1 MSHDWRGSVFAGAG
15 EAAMYLNFAQLRN
28 SAAKSIRNQWK
39 FGYLFCETAVYPVIL
54 ALMQYDNTSQLRRKV
69 TALLN
74 EKGITSTR
82 QRVEIGLRL
91 FDRDKHV
98 TADQLLDEVNR
109 ASADVSRATVYNTLG
124 LFAQHGLIREV
135 VIDADKHVY
144 DTNTSAHHH
153 IYNVDTGE
161 LKDINSETLEVLG
174 VPALDQGLVVDSV
187 DIIVRVRNDEPA

>member
-1 MSHDWRGSVFAGAG
+1 M
-15 EAAMYLNFAQLRN
+15 E
-28 SAAKSIRNQWK
+28 
-39 FGYLFCETAVYPVIL
+39 
-54 ALMQYDNTSQLRRKV
+54 YDSTSQLRRKV
-69 TALLN
+69 ISLITA
-74 EKGITSTR
+74 KGITSTR
-82 QRVEIGLRL
+82 QRVEIGMRL

-144 DTNTSAHHH
+144 DTNTHAHHH

-161 LKDINSETLEVLG
+161 LKDFSSETLEVSG
-174 VPALDQGLVVDSV
+174 VPALEHGLEIDSV
-187 DIIVRVRNDEPA
+187 DIIVRVRSKALS